1 MGSVKFIIRG
11 FIQQHS
17 ITIIA
22 TLVLAL
28 VLSNLI
34 IYASMKAEMMSIYW
48 KYDQY
53 KMHVDSVFEMYNVN
67 KSYSRVIDFNSDK

>member
-1 MGSVKFIIRG
+1 MSSIKFIIRG

-17 ITIIA
+17 ITIVT

-34 IYASMKAEMMSIYW
+34 MYASMKAEMMSVYW

-53 KMHVDSVFEMYNVN
+53 KMHVDSVFEMYDVN